1 MKVGYMIAL
10 FCISLIGLSGCV
22 SKSYPKALRQAERC
36 MEANPDSARL
46 YLSTLDSVI
55 STEPEETR
63 MYYYLL
69 KTKVADKLYV
79 KHTSDSFML
88 QVVRFYAQK
97 GDADK
102 LMEAYYYLG
111 SVYRDMNDAPR
122 ALKAFQRAAE
132 AGKNSLNYRVLG
144 RLYEQI
150 GTLFAYQELY
160 AESLQSVNKALK
172 YYQLCDYAEA
182 IVYNYRNRARIYDRT
197 HRPDSAEYFYRK
209 SSQAARKLEHSFL
222 EDQIVSEWVSYY
234 ISHNEI
240 EKAENL
246 IPSLSWKMR
255 QDDAITLH
263 ALGVIARH
271 HQQTDSA
278 RYYFLQALQRGNLY
292 VRCGTYQALADL
304 EAGCGNYR
312 LAFEYA
318 RHNRALGDSIQEIT
332 RTDAVDRIHSLYNY
346 EHVEKANRQLQLE
359 GERKQAQ
366 IYRLLLVLLV
376 LAGGIIGGL
385 LRYRK
390 QQQAARDRE
399 AYLQRL
405 REEQERNSLLQME
418 QNRERIQALEVQLAE
433 SELLNTEQKQQL
445 SSERDRLEQHLLRLR
460 QQKEEQERDSL
471 SQIEQNRERIQAL
484 EAQLAEAEQLNAKQE
499 QLLLSERN
507 LLEIS
512 NRKIQINLEEK
523 NLLELNLC
531 KSEVYQY
538 FHIEGYWGH
547 VDPAKWGE
555 LQQEIET
562 AYPRFIT
569 RLRFLYPQIS
579 EQELRLCHLTKI
591 AIPVKGIAVIL
602 CKSMSAITNMRTRL
616 YKKLL
621 NEAGKA
627 SDFDRF
633 IHEL

>member
-278 RYYFLQALQRGNLY
+278 RYYFLQALQRGNQSMY
-292 VRCGTYQALADL
+292 VAALIKPWRIWRPDA
-304 EAGCGNYR
+304 
-312 LAFEYA
+312 
-318 RHNRALGDSIQEIT
+318 EIT
-332 RTDAVDRIHSLYNY
+332 GWHS
-346 EHVEKANRQLQLE
+346 
-359 GERKQAQ
+359 
-366 IYRLLLVLLV
+366 
-376 LAGGIIGGL
+376 
-385 LRYRK
+385 
-390 QQQAARDRE
+390 
-399 AYLQRL
+399 
-405 REEQERNSLLQME
+405 
-418 QNRERIQALEVQLAE
+418 
-433 SELLNTEQKQQL
+433 
-445 SSERDRLEQHLLRLR
+445 
-460 QQKEEQERDSL
+460 
-471 SQIEQNRERIQAL
+471 
-484 EAQLAEAEQLNAKQE
+484 
-499 QLLLSERN
+499 
-507 LLEIS
+507 
-512 NRKIQINLEEK
+512 
-523 NLLELNLC
+523 
-531 KSEVYQY
+531 
-538 FHIEGYWGH
+538 
-547 VDPAKWGE
+547 
-555 LQQEIET
+555 
-562 AYPRFIT
+562 
-569 RLRFLYPQIS
+569 
-579 EQELRLCHLTKI
+579 
-591 AIPVKGIAVIL
+591 
-602 CKSMSAITNMRTRL
+602 NMRGITAHWAILFRKSPVQTL
-616 YKKLL
+616 
-621 NEAGKA
+621 
-627 SDFDRF
+627 
-633 IHEL
+633 